1 MPRIINEQEYA
12 LKRKQI
18 LDVAQRL
25 IYTKGYEQ
33 MSIQDIL
40 IELGISKG
48 AFYHYFDSKPALLEA
63 LIAQILKEILAIIMP
78 IVHNPQLSALEKLQ
92 AYFDTAIRWKTAR
105 REFMLDLLRVW
116 YTDHNAIVRQ
126 KIMSTLSQQA
136 IAPLTEIIRQGQRES
151 VLKISFPEHLGSI
164 IVAITQSIGDEFAA
178 LLLTETPHGNELEH
192 ATQMIAAY
200 NDALE
205 RVLGAPQGSIRLM
218 DDAALHAWFAS

>member
-1 MPRIINEQEYA
+1 MPRTINEQDYA

-40 IELGISKG
+40 TEIGISKG
-48 AFYHYFDSKPALLEA
+48 AFYHYFESKPALLEA
-63 LIAQILKEILAIIMP
+63 LIAQILDEILAIINP

-105 REFMLDLLRVW
+105 REFMLDLVRVW

-126 KIMSTLSQQA
+126 KIMSTMSKQA
-136 IAPLTEIIRQGQRES
+136 IAPLTEIMWQGKREGLLQIR
-151 VLKISFPEHLGSI
+151 FPEQLGSI
-164 IVAITQSIGDEFAA
+164 IVAIAQSIGDEFAA
-178 LLLTETPHGNELEH
+178 LLLADAPQGDELQR
-192 ATQMIAAY
+192 ATQLIAAY

-205 RVLGAPQGSIRLM
+205 RVLGAPPGSITLM
-218 DDAALHAWFAS
+218 DDAALQAWFT

>member
-1 MPRIINEQEYA
+1 MPRTINEQDYA

-40 IELGISKG
+40 TEIGISKG
-48 AFYHYFDSKPALLEA
+48 AFYHYFESKPALLEA
-63 LIAQILKEILAIIMP
+63 LIAQILDEILAIINP

-105 REFMLDLLRVW
+105 REFMLDLVRVW

-126 KIMSTLSQQA
+126 KIMSTMSKQA
-136 IAPLTEIIRQGQRES
+136 IAPLTEIMWQGKREGVLQIR
-151 VLKISFPEHLGSI
+151 FPEQLGSI
-164 IVAITQSIGDEFAA
+164 IVAIAQSIGDEFAA
-178 LLLTETPHGNELEH
+178 LLLADAPQGDELQR
-192 ATQMIAAY
+192 ATQLVAAY

-205 RVLGAPQGSIRLM
+205 RVLGAPPGSIILM
-218 DDAALHAWFAS
+218 DDAALQAWFT